1 MSIGFLSL
9 WVAFMRRNARLE
21 NIPILNRLPAWTRRF
36 VDRGIDKGV
45 RKVPT

>member
-1 MSIGFLSL
+1 VSIGFLSL

-21 NIPILNRLPAWTRRF
+21 NIPILNRLPEWTRRF
-36 VDRGIDKGV
+36 VDRGIEKGV